1 MQGRLS
7 PKIGGKIQAFPMKNW
22 KSEFSKAKEIGFY
35 SIEWIF
41 ENPIEEN
48 PLYTTNGRQE
58 IANLIQETGVQVE
71 YVCADFFMQNPIV
84 NEKQNLKFSET
95 LILKLLNFC
104 KEIGA
109 KCIEIPFVDQSSLL
123 NRDYSFLINFF
134 NSFENELKSLDLLL
148 NLETDL
154 NANPFKNLISEL
166 NLKIGANYDIGN
178 SASLGYNFFEEIE
191 AYGKRINNVHIKDRV
206 LGGSTIEFGKGNA
219 KISNVL
225 QCLSDINYENGI
237 TLQGYRG
244 DKDIEIAI
252 KQFHFTKQIISD
264 LNSA

>member
-58 IANLIQETGVQVE
+58 IVNLIQESGVQVE
-71 YVCADFFMQNPIV
+71 YVCADYFMQNPIV

-244 DKDIEIAI
+244 DKDIEIAME
-252 KQFHFTKQIISD
+252 QFHFTKQIISD